1 MGKYQVGEMSRQGNV
16 LVGKCL
22 DGEVYCWENLQL
34 RSVSLEC
41 VFREVS
47 VEKYPV
53 RELSA
58 SKFDDDPSS
67 EAYLELCP
75 TSMMKLFY
83 ENGLQLKAVN

>member
-1 MGKYQVGEMSRQGNV
+1 MIGEISGRGNV
-16 LVGKCL
+16 PSGKCPSGKMSGWRSVLL
-22 DGEVYCWENLQL
+22 DNLQL

-47 VEKYPV
+47 VEKCPV

-83 ENGLQLKAVN
+83 ENG